1 MEVLSPCIK
10 KCSFLPL
17 HDGSFICEGCRRTL
31 DEITNWSNYSDE
43 QRKEIMKRLDNVT

>member
-31 DEITNWSNYSDE
+31 DEITNWSKYTD
-43 QRKEIMKRLDNVT
+43 QQQKEIIDRLKEQ